1 MVIKKINGKYLIQAD
16 RILVQ
21 LFQDETNPLRLMLTR
36 RITIFLLREL
46 DLAIKKLSIAKSKSP
61 KKSQEKKPSNQKA
74 FKPNQDAPIKLVVD
88 VVMKSSSTMDERTA
102 ALTLIFSDKTKLN
115 LNLNQHLITKIYGLI
130 QSLEAKALWGISD
143 RLADANLTTPKK
155 EARHKLH

>member
-1 MVIKKINGKYLIQAD
+1 
-16 RILVQ
+16 
-21 LFQDETNPLRLMLTR
+21 ML
-36 RITIFLLREL
+36 
-46 DLAIKKLSIAKSKSP
+46 AIAKSQKNRKKYECKMCDYVSFNKFDFEKHVITIKHINKQKSMESCDFSINLD